1 MAKEIVVKTSEELL
15 KFLDQNNVLEIVQR
29 DAKKKYKE
37 FIRIILKNST
47 KEETKDTVSKVIE
60 QLTKNKNLLDSNIF
74 KINNIAKLQNLTAIM
89 SSLNLCATCIGFAIM
104 YAKLE
109 KLSGQIN
116 QLMNVVKQEHEIQT
130 DFEFKKVIAEYRN
143 MLDCRKTRK
152 YYTEEQMRKLVDDEY
167 NVLSMLIEVF
177 TKDLSTEPEGLI
189 FSIYSLASMLS
200 VSLRYFDELY
210 YFNNKEAI
218 ADGDVWHS
226 SHSNWMSVYDK
237 LMSPEFIKKIQD
249 HGIFDLNLST
259 EETDIYYISL
269 YDQAK
274 SMVEDV
280 SDNQK
285 LIQLL
290 DNQEVLTEV
299 QASINQSLVD
309 EIEKTIKAVPEA
321 SEQEEFVET
330 YQDTMKQMGLAV

>member
-299 QASINQSLVD
+299 QASINESLVD

>member
-1 MAKEIVVKTSEELL
+1 MAKEIVVNTSKEIL
-15 KFLDQNNVLEIVQR
+15 KYFDQNNVLEIVQR
-29 DAKKKYKE
+29 NAKKKYKE
-37 FIRIILKNST
+37 FIRITLKNNT

-309 EIEKTIKAVPEA
+309 EIEKTIKEVPEA

>member
-37 FIRIILKNST
+37 FIRITLKNST

-226 SHSNWMSVYDK
+226 SHSNWMSVYDI
-237 LMSPEFIKKIQD
+237 LTSPEFIKKIQD

-274 SMVEDV
+274 NMVEDV

-309 EIEKTIKAVPEA
+309 EIEKTIKEVPEA

-330 YQDTMKQMGLAV
+330 YQETMKQMGLAV

>member
-37 FIRIILKNST
+37 FIRITLKNST

-226 SHSNWMSVYDK
+226 SHSNWMSVFDK
-237 LMSPEFIKKIQD
+237 LTSPEFIKKIQD

-269 YDQAK
+269 YDQAR

-309 EIEKTIKAVPEA
+309 EIEKTINEVPEA

-330 YQDTMKQMGLAV
+330 YQETIKQMGLAV

>member
-1 MAKEIVVKTSEELL
+1 MAKEIVVNTSKEIL
-15 KFLDQNNVLEIVQR
+15 KYFDQNNVLEIVQR
-29 DAKKKYKE
+29 NAKKKYKE
-37 FIRIILKNST
+37 FIRITLKNST
-47 KEETKDTVSKVIE
+47 KEETKDTASKIIE
-60 QLTKNKNLLDSNIF
+60 LLTKNKNLLDSNIV

>member
-1 MAKEIVVKTSEELL
+1 MAKEIVVNTSKEIL
-15 KFLDQNNVLEIVQR
+15 KYFDQNNVLEIVQR
-29 DAKKKYKE
+29 NAKKKYKE
-37 FIRIILKNST
+37 FIRITLKNST
-47 KEETKDTVSKVIE
+47 KEETKDTVSKIIE
-60 QLTKNKNLLDSNIF
+60 QLTKNKNLLDSNIV

-89 SSLNLCATCIGFAIM
+89 SGLNLCATCIGFAIM

-167 NVLSMLIEVF
+167 NVLCMLIEVF

-226 SHSNWMSVYDK
+226 SHSNWMSVFDK
-237 LMSPEFIKKIQD
+237 LTSPEFIKKIQD

-309 EIEKTIKAVPEA
+309 EIEQTIKEVPEA
-321 SEQEEFVET
+321 LEQEEFVET
-330 YQDTMKQMGLAV
+330 YQETMKQMGLAV

>member
-1 MAKEIVVKTSEELL
+1 MAKEIVVNTSKEIL
-15 KFLDQNNVLEIVQR
+15 KYFDQNNVLEIVQR
-29 DAKKKYKE
+29 NAKKKYKE
-37 FIRIILKNST
+37 FIRITLKNST
-47 KEETKDTVSKVIE
+47 KEETKDTASKIIE
-60 QLTKNKNLLDSNIF
+60 LLTKNKNLLDSNIV

-167 NVLSMLIEVF
+167 NVLCMLIEVF

>member
-177 TKDLSTEPEGLI
+177 TKDLSTEPEGII

>member
-37 FIRIILKNST
+37 FIRITLKNST
-47 KEETKDTVSKVIE
+47 KEETKDTASKIIE
-60 QLTKNKNLLDSNIF
+60 LLTKNKNLLDSNIV

-249 HGIFDLNLST
+249 HGIFDLNLSI

>member
-1 MAKEIVVKTSEELL
+1 MAKEIVVNTSKEIL
-15 KFLDQNNVLEIVQR
+15 KYFDQNNGLEIVQR
-29 DAKKKYKE
+29 NAKKKYKE
-37 FIRIILKNST
+37 FIRITLKNNT

-167 NVLSMLIEVF
+167 NVLCMLIEVF

-226 SHSNWMSVYDK
+226 SHSNWMSAFDK
-237 LMSPEFIKKIQD
+237 LTSPEFIKKIQD

-309 EIEKTIKAVPEA
+309 EIEKTIKEVPEA

-330 YQDTMKQMGLAV
+330 YQETMKQMGLAV

>member
-1 MAKEIVVKTSEELL
+1 MAKEIVVNTSKEIL
-15 KFLDQNNVLEIVQR
+15 KYFDQNNVLEIVQR
-29 DAKKKYKE
+29 NAKKKYKE
-37 FIRIILKNST
+37 FIRITLKNST
-47 KEETKDTVSKVIE
+47 KEETKDTASKIIE
-60 QLTKNKNLLDSNIF
+60 LLTKNKNLLDSNIV

-167 NVLSMLIEVF
+167 NVLCMLIEVF

-226 SHSNWMSVYDK
+226 SHSNWMSAFDK
-237 LMSPEFIKKIQD
+237 LMSPELIKKIQD

-309 EIEKTIKAVPEA
+309 EIEKTIKEVPEA

-330 YQDTMKQMGLAV
+330 YQETMKQMGLAV

>member
-1 MAKEIVVKTSEELL
+1 MAKEIVVNTSKEIL
-15 KFLDQNNVLEIVQR
+15 KYFDQNNVLEIVQR
-29 DAKKKYKE
+29 NAKKKYKE
-37 FIRIILKNST
+37 FIRITLKNST
-47 KEETKDTVSKVIE
+47 KEETKDTASKIIE
-60 QLTKNKNLLDSNIF
+60 LLTKNKNLLDSNIV

-167 NVLSMLIEVF
+167 NVLCMLIEVF

-226 SHSNWMSVYDK
+226 SHSNWMSAFDK

-309 EIEKTIKAVPEA
+309 EIEKTIKEVPEA

-330 YQDTMKQMGLAV
+330 YQETMKQMGLAV

>member
-1 MAKEIVVKTSEELL
+1 MAKEIVVNTSKEIL
-15 KFLDQNNVLEIVQR
+15 KYFDQNNVLEIVQR
-29 DAKKKYKE
+29 NAKKKYKE
-37 FIRIILKNST
+37 FIRITLKNST
-47 KEETKDTVSKVIE
+47 KEETKDTASKIIE
-60 QLTKNKNLLDSNIF
+60 LRTKNKNLLDSNIV

-167 NVLSMLIEVF
+167 NVLCMLIEVF

-226 SHSNWMSVYDK
+226 SHSNWMSAFDK

-309 EIEKTIKAVPEA
+309 EIEKTIKEVPEA

-330 YQDTMKQMGLAV
+330 YQETMKQMGLAV

>member
-1 MAKEIVVKTSEELL
+1 MAKEIVVNTSKEIL
-15 KFLDQNNVLEIVQR
+15 KYFDQNNVLEIVQR
-29 DAKKKYKE
+29 NAKKKYKE
-37 FIRIILKNST
+37 FIRITLKNST
-47 KEETKDTVSKVIE
+47 KEETKDTASKIIE
-60 QLTKNKNLLDSNIF
+60 LLTKNKNLLDSNIV

-237 LMSPEFIKKIQD
+237 LTSPEFIKKIQD

-309 EIEKTIKAVPEA
+309 EIEKTIKEVPEA

-330 YQDTMKQMGLAV
+330 YQETMKQMGLAV

>member
-1 MAKEIVVKTSEELL
+1 MAKEIVVNTSKEIL
-15 KFLDQNNVLEIVQR
+15 KYFDQNNVLEIVQR
-29 DAKKKYKE
+29 NAKKKYKE
-37 FIRIILKNST
+37 FIRITLKNST
-47 KEETKDTVSKVIE
+47 KEETKDTASKIIE
-60 QLTKNKNLLDSNIF
+60 LLTKNKNLLDSNIV

-226 SHSNWMSVYDK
+226 SHSNWMSVFDK
-237 LMSPEFIKKIQD
+237 LTSPEFIKKIQD

-309 EIEKTIKAVPEA
+309 EIEKTIKEVPEA

>member
-1 MAKEIVVKTSEELL
+1 MAKEIVVNTSKEIL
-15 KFLDQNNVLEIVQR
+15 KYFDQNNVLEIVER
-29 DAKKKYKE
+29 NAKKKYKE
-37 FIRIILKNST
+37 FIRITLKNST
-47 KEETKDTVSKVIE
+47 KEETKDTASKIIE
-60 QLTKNKNLLDSNIF
+60 LLTKNKNLLDSNIV

-152 YYTEEQMRKLVDDEY
+152 YYTEEQMSKLVDDEY
-167 NVLSMLIEVF
+167 NVLCMLIEVF

-226 SHSNWMSVYDK
+226 SHSNWMSAFDK
-237 LMSPEFIKKIQD
+237 LTSPEFIKKIQD

-309 EIEKTIKAVPEA
+309 EIEKTIKEVPEA

-330 YQDTMKQMGLAV
+330 YQETMKQMGLAV

>member
-1 MAKEIVVKTSEELL
+1 MAKEIVVKTSEEIL

-29 DAKKKYKE
+29 NAKKKYKE
-37 FIRIILKNST
+37 FIRITLKNST
-47 KEETKDTVSKVIE
+47 KEETKDTVSKIIE
-60 QLTKNKNLLDSNIF
+60 QLTKNKNLLDSNIV

-116 QLMNVVKQEHEIQT
+116 HLMNVVKQEHEIQT

-167 NVLSMLIEVF
+167 NVLCMLIEVF
-177 TKDLSTEPEGLI
+177 TKDLFTEPEGLI

-226 SHSNWMSVYDK
+226 SHSNWMSVFDK

-280 SDNQK
+280 LDNQK

-309 EIEKTIKAVPEA
+309 EIEKTIKEVPEA

-330 YQDTMKQMGLAV
+330 YQETMKQMGLAV

>member
-1 MAKEIVVKTSEELL
+1 MAKEIVVNTSKEIL
-15 KFLDQNNVLEIVQR
+15 KYFDQNNVLEIVQR
-29 DAKKKYKE
+29 NAKKKYKE
-37 FIRIILKNST
+37 FIRITLKNST
-47 KEETKDTVSKVIE
+47 KEETKDTASKIIE
-60 QLTKNKNLLDSNIF
+60 LLTKNKNLLDSNIV

-167 NVLSMLIEVF
+167 NVLCMLIEVF

-226 SHSNWMSVYDK
+226 SHCNWMSAFDK
-237 LMSPEFIKKIQD
+237 LTSPEFIKKIQD

-309 EIEKTIKAVPEA
+309 EIEKTIKEVPEA

-330 YQDTMKQMGLAV
+330 YQETMKQMGLAV

>member
-1 MAKEIVVKTSEELL
+1 MAKEIFVKTSEELL

-37 FIRIILKNST
+37 FIRITLKNST

-237 LMSPEFIKKIQD
+237 LTSPEFIKKIQD

-330 YQDTMKQMGLAV
+330 YQDTMKQMGLAA

>member
-1 MAKEIVVKTSEELL
+1 MAKEIVVNTSKEIL
-15 KFLDQNNVLEIVQR
+15 KYFDQNNVLEIVQR
-29 DAKKKYKE
+29 NAKKKYKE
-37 FIRIILKNST
+37 FIRITLKNST
-47 KEETKDTVSKVIE
+47 KEETKDTASKIIE
-60 QLTKNKNLLDSNIF
+60 LLTKNKNLLDSNIV

-167 NVLSMLIEVF
+167 NVLCMLIEVF

-309 EIEKTIKAVPEA
+309 EIEKTIKEVPEA

>member
-1 MAKEIVVKTSEELL
+1 MGNAIVVKTIEELS
-15 KFLDQNNVLEIVQR
+15 KYHNGSGVIEVVLR
-29 DAKKKYKE
+29 DKQKKYVAFQKL
-37 FIRIILKNST
+37 ILKNISENESKNT
-47 KEETKDTVSKVIE
+47 ALKVIE
-60 QLTKNKNLLDSNIF
+60 QLNKHSNLAKKSF
-74 KINNIAKLQNLTAIM
+74 KLINNLAKMQQLSLILG
-89 SSLNLCATCIGFAIM
+89 SLNLCATCIGFAIM
-104 YAKLE
+104 YAKLD
-109 KLSGQIN
+109 KISGQIN

-130 DFEFKKVIAEYRN
+130 DYEFKKVLSEHAN

-167 NVLSMLIEVF
+167 NVLCMLIEVF

-226 SHSNWMSVYDK
+226 SHSNWMSVFDK
-237 LMSPEFIKKIQD
+237 LTSPEFIKKIQD

-269 YDQAK
+269 YDQAR

-290 DNQEVLTEV
+290 DNQEVLAEV

-309 EIEKTIKAVPEA
+309 EIEKTINEVPEA

-330 YQDTMKQMGLAV
+330 YQETIKQMGLAV

>member
-1 MAKEIVVKTSEELL
+1 MAKEIVVNTSKEIL
-15 KFLDQNNVLEIVQR
+15 KYFDQNNVLEIVQR
-29 DAKKKYKE
+29 NAKKKYKE
-37 FIRIILKNST
+37 FIRITLKNST
-47 KEETKDTVSKVIE
+47 KEETKDTASKIIE
-60 QLTKNKNLLDSNIF
+60 LLTKNKNLLDSNIV

-116 QLMNVVKQEHEIQT
+116 HLMNVVKQEHEIQT

-167 NVLSMLIEVF
+167 NVLCMLIEVF

-226 SHSNWMSVYDK
+226 SHSNWMSVFDK
-237 LMSPEFIKKIQD
+237 LTSPEFIKKIQD

-285 LIQLL
+285 LVQLL
-290 DNQEVLTEV
+290 DNQEVLAEV

-309 EIEKTIKAVPEA
+309 EIEKTIKEVPEA

-330 YQDTMKQMGLAV
+330 YQETMKQMGLAV

>member
-1 MAKEIVVKTSEELL
+1 MAKEIIVKTSEEIL

-29 DAKKKYKE
+29 NAKKKYKE
-37 FIRIILKNST
+37 FIRITLKNST
-47 KEETKDTVSKVIE
+47 KEETKDTVSKIIE
-60 QLTKNKNLLDSNIF
+60 QLTKNKNLLDSNIV

-89 SSLNLCATCIGFAIM
+89 SGLNLCATCIGFAIM

-167 NVLSMLIEVF
+167 NVLCMLIEVF

-226 SHSNWMSVYDK
+226 SHSNWMSVFDK
-237 LMSPEFIKKIQD
+237 LTSPEFIKKIQD

-309 EIEKTIKAVPEA
+309 EIEQTIKEVPEA
-321 SEQEEFVET
+321 LEQEEFVET
-330 YQDTMKQMGLAV
+330 YQETMKQMGLAV

>member
-1 MAKEIVVKTSEELL
+1 MAKEIIVKTSEEIL

-29 DAKKKYKE
+29 NAKKKYKE
-37 FIRIILKNST
+37 FIRITLKNST
-47 KEETKDTVSKVIE
+47 KEETKDTVSKIIE
-60 QLTKNKNLLDSNIF
+60 QLTKNKNLLDSNIV

-167 NVLSMLIEVF
+167 NVICMLIEVF
-177 TKDLSTEPEGLI
+177 IKELSTEPEGLI

-200 VSLRYFDELY
+200 ISLRYFDEIY
-210 YFNNKEAI
+210 YFNNKEVI

-226 SHSNWMSVYDK
+226 SHSNWMSVFDK
-237 LMSPEFIKKIQD
+237 LTAPEFIKKIQD

-259 EETDIYYISL
+259 EETDMYYISL

-274 SMVEDV
+274 SMVEDI

-299 QASINQSLVD
+299 KADINHSLVD
-309 EIEKTIKAVPEA
+309 EIEHTIKEVPEA
-321 SEQEEFVET
+321 LEQEEFVET
-330 YQDTMKQMGLAV
+330 YQETMKQMGLAV

>member
-1 MAKEIVVKTSEELL
+1 
-15 KFLDQNNVLEIVQR
+15 
-29 DAKKKYKE
+29 
-37 FIRIILKNST
+37 
-47 KEETKDTVSKVIE
+47 
-60 QLTKNKNLLDSNIF
+60 
-74 KINNIAKLQNLTAIM
+74 
-89 SSLNLCATCIGFAIM
+89 M

>member
-237 LMSPEFIKKIQD
+237 LMSPEVIKKIQD
-249 HGIFDLNLST
+249 HGIFDLNLSI

>member
-249 HGIFDLNLST
+249 HGIFDLNLSI